1 MVCASVRAII
11 HSLTLVDYLPVQT
24 HKPYSNYHLFIYSF
38 IYLMC
43 LFISAMTYIINLSI
57 VFFLLICDTMSQK
70 PRPNIVI
77 FLADDLGIADICP
90 YGNTTLETP
99 NLDSLARDGMKL
111 THHLAAESVCT
122 PSRSA
127 LLTGRYTKRY
137 GRYFHALYTYTIRL
151 IGRVHFQF

>member
-1 MVCASVRAII
+1 M
-11 HSLTLVDYLPVQT
+11 
-24 HKPYSNYHLFIYSF
+24 SF
-38 IYLMC
+38 W
-43 LFISAMTYIINLSI
+43 FISAMKYTLTLSI
-57 VFFLLICDTMSQK
+57 LLFRLVEIVSTK

-77 FLADDLGIADICP
+77 FLADDLGIADIGP
-90 YGNTTLETP
+90 YGNTTVRTP

-137 GRYFHALYTYTIRL
+137 GE
-151 IGRVHFQF
+151 